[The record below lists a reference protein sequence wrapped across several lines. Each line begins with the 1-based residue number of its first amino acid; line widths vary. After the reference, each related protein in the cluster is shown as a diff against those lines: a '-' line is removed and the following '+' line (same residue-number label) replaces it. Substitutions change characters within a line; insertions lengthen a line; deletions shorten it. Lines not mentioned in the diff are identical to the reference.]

1 LNQNNFISKTAII
14 GKNTKIWN
22 LVYIGNSTKIG
33 DNVTVG
39 SLSHIDY
46 NVKIGNNVKIE
57 GLAYIPPHTVIE
69 NDVFIGPGVV
79 FTNDPYP
86 PSKKLVSTYVNSGVI
101 ICANSTIKPG
111 IKIGKNSVIGM
122 GSVITKSIQDNVV
135 VVGNP
140 AKIIYNRKEYDKR
153 KLKWENKK

>member
-1 LNQNNFISKTAII
+1 MNQSNFISKTAII
-14 GKNTKIWN
+14 GKDTKIWN
-22 LVYIGNSTKIG
+22 LVYIGDSTKIG
-33 DNVTVG
+33 NNVTIG

-86 PSKKLVSTYVNSGVI
+86 PSKKLVGTHVSNGVI
-101 ICANSTIKPG
+101 ICANSTIKAG
-111 IKIGKNSVIGM
+111 ITIGKNSVIGM
-122 GSVITKSIQDNVV
+122 GSVITKRIRENVV

-153 KLKWENKK
+153 KLKWENQK